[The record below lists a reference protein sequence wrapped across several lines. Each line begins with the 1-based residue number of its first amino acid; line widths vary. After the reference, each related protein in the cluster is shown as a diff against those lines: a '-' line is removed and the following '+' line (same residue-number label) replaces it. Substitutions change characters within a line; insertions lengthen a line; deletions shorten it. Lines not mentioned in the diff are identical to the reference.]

1 MGSRRKTL
9 HGEVVES
16 KRNGAI
22 AELQRE
28 KVESYSRVD
37 TPEVIVLT
45 LITKESSHMPLLGM
59 EGISRTVTTTMG

>member
-1 MGSRRKTL
+1 MVNRKKTL

-28 KVESYSRVD
+28 NVESYSRID
-37 TPEVIVLT
+37 TQEVIGVI
-45 LITKESSHMPLLGM
+45 LITKELSHMPLLSM
-59 EGISRTVTTTMG
+59 ESVSSIASTTTR